1 MRKSDRIK
9 NEINY
14 DNNIIKKMKKKEKYS
29 INVMKYPRKK
39 HKINMFDELNKFK
52 KYDSLDIER

>member
-1 MRKSDRIK
+1 MKEEEK
-9 NEINY
+9 N
-14 DNNIIKKMKKKEKYS
+14 S
-29 INVMKYPRKK
+29 INVTKYPRKK